1 MDLKTSNN
9 KRELL
14 TAIRMGKLE
23 IMNPI
28 SFIIDE
34 ICDCLLMDKYVA
46 ATTATNLLL
55 EETLKLA
62 LIIDDS
68 KGKTLDNGV
77 VFEHMYQEEVDQNI
91 DKKLSVNIDKASK
104 KGLIDD
110 KEKEELHY
118 MRQQFRN
125 PFSHGSHNEAIK
137 GAKMLIA
144 TANINDVSNI
154 KYKKVPVTNQ
164 PLLYYLAK
172 HEFLKRE
179 AIGYFLKVYHYIVS
193 FDKKLQQLYKI

>member
-1 MDLKTSNN
+1 MN
-9 KRELL
+9 KNKQELL
-14 TAIRMGKLE
+14 KAIRMGELK

-62 LIIDDS
+62 LIIFDS
-68 KGKTLDNGV
+68 QGKTLDDDV
-77 VFEHMYQEEVDQNI
+77 EFENMYQTEVEHNI
-91 DKKLSVNIDKASK
+91 EKDLYVNIEKAFHV
-104 KGLIDD
+104 GLIDD
-110 KEKEELHY
+110 KEKEKLH
-118 MRQQFRN
+118 RIRKQFRN
-125 PFSHGSHNEAIK
+125 PFSHGSHNEAVK
-137 GAKMLIA
+137 CAQTLIA
-144 TANINDVSNI
+144 IANISDVQNI
-154 KYKKVPVTNQ
+154 QYKKVPVKNQ

-179 AIGYFLKVYHYIVS
+179 SLRYFLNVYHYIVS
-193 FDKKLQQLYKI
+193 LDQKLQSLYLW